1 MITTAIILDAGKGTK
16 LWPYA
21 QIRSK
26 GMVPI
31 CNKPV
36 LRHLVD
42 ALKNIGVSEIIIV
55 GGAHAAGVRN
65 HFRNDEGVRVIEDK
79 NPRGPV
85 FSLCT
90 AFANAEAKEYINGDF
105 VALFGDTL
113 VTQGDLKALAE
124 ARSLPAVL
132 ASPLHGRSND
142 CITCNVRGERATG
155 FVGHP
160 RGGSDGHWC
169 AGFALSREHMALLEA
184 NSGRF
189 TLTQVGMMPPL
200 EGFIEMSLNDFL
212 KDGGEIAAVVTKDH
226 TVDIDKPWHILEA
239 EYACKKRLCGALK
252 ENVLAEGAGIHGS
265 AVIDGFVQLREGSQ
279 IGRGVIINGRVIVG
293 KNSKIR
299 NGAIIHGN
307 CVIGDDTTI
316 ENYCYL
322 DDASVGNRCYI
333 GHGAELGGIIWDKV
347 YLYHYMEISGIVG
360 DNVDIG
366 AATVCGSLRFD
377 DGVTR
382 HRIKGRLEAE
392 HEGGDACFVGDYCR
406 TGVNAILMP
415 GVKTGVYSVVG
426 AGVLLRHDLEDNTLI
441 YAEQTHVKKAWGPE
455 MYGW

>member
-1 MITTAIILDAGKGTK
+1 MIQTAIILDAGKGTK

-21 QIRSK
+21 QVRSK

-31 CNKPV
+31 CNRPV
-36 LRHLVD
+36 MRHLVD
-42 ALKNIGVSEIIIV
+42 ALKNIGVQNIIIV
-55 GGAHAAGVRN
+55 SGKHANGVRN
-65 HFRNDEGVRVIEDK
+65 HFRNDENVRVLDDQSFQ
-79 NPRGPV
+79 GAV
-85 FSLCT
+85 FSLCLGEGY
-90 AFANAEAKEYINGDF
+90 AEGDYL
-105 VALFGDTL
+105 VLNGDTL
-113 VTQGDLKALAE
+113 VTEGDLRALAE
-124 ARSLPAVL
+124 TPSLPAVL
-132 ASPLHGRSND
+132 AAPFTGRSND
-142 CITCNVRGERATG
+142 YITCNVNGDKATG

-160 RGGSDGHWC
+160 RGSGGHFC
-169 AGFALSREHMALLEA
+169 AGFAFAKEHRALLWA

-200 EGFIEMSLNDFL
+200 EGFIEMSLNDYL
-212 KDGGEIAAVVTKDH
+212 KDGGEIAAIEAKDH

-239 EYACKKRLCGALK
+239 EYACKKRWCGALT
-252 ENVLAEGAGIHGS
+252 ENVLAEGASIHPG
-265 AVIDGFVQLREGSQ
+265 AAIDGFVQLGEGSS
-279 IGRGVIINGRVIVG
+279 IGRGAIINGRVIVG
-293 KNSKIR
+293 RNSKIR
-299 NGAIIHGN
+299 NGAIIHGD

-360 DNVDIG
+360 DNVDFG

-377 DGVTR
+377 DGITR
-382 HRIKGRLEAE
+382 HRIKGRPEAE
-392 HEGGDACFVGDYCR
+392 HEGQDACFIGDYCR

-426 AGVLLRHDLEDNTLI
+426 AGVMLREDVPDNTLI

>member
-1 MITTAIILDAGKGTK
+1 MITTAVILDAGKGTK

-36 LRHLVD
+36 MRHLVD
-42 ALKNIGVSEIIIV
+42 ALKNLGLKEIIIV
-55 GGAHAAGVRN
+55 GGAHAAGARN
-65 HFRNDEGVRVIEDK
+65 HFRNDGEVRVIEDK
-79 NPRGPV
+79 NPKGPV
-85 FSLCT
+85 FSLC
-90 AFANAEAKEYINGDF
+90 AAKEYIAGDF
-105 VALFGDTL
+105 LALFGDTL
-113 VTQGDLKALAE
+113 VTEGDLKALAE
-124 ARSLPAVL
+124 ASSLPAVL

-142 CITCNVRGERATG
+142 CITCNVRGDRATG

-160 RGGSDGHWC
+160 RGDSNGHFS
-169 AGFALSREHMALLEA
+169 AGFAFKKEHLALLETNA
-184 NSGRF
+184 GRF
-189 TLTQVGMMPPL
+189 MLTQVGMMPPL
-200 EGFIEMSLNDFL
+200 EGFIEMSLNDFIA
-212 KDGGEIAAVVTKDH
+212 DGGEIAAIVTKDH
-226 TVDIDKPWHILEA
+226 TVDIDKPWHIYEA
-239 EYACKKRLCGALK
+239 EMACKQRLFSAFEG
-252 ENVLAEGAGIHGS
+252 NRLAEGASIDS
-265 AVIDGFVQLREGSQ
+265 SVIL
-279 IGRGVIINGRVIVG
+279 NGRVILG
-293 KNSKIR
+293 RNSRIR
-299 NGAIIHGN
+299 RGAIIHGD

-316 ENYCYL
+316 ENGCYL
-322 DDASVGNRCYI
+322 DDSSVGNRCYI

-347 YLYHYMEISGIVG
+347 YLYHYMEINGIVG
-360 DNVDIG
+360 DNVDFG

-382 HRIKGRLEAE
+382 HRIKGRLEE
-392 HEGGDACFVGDYCR
+392 QHEAQDACFIGDYCR

-426 AGVLLRHDLEDNTLI
+426 AGVILREDVPDNTLI

>member
-1 MITTAIILDAGKGTK
+1 
-16 LWPYA
+16 
-21 QIRSK
+21 
-26 GMVPI
+26 
-31 CNKPV
+31 
-36 LRHLVD
+36 VD
-42 ALKNIGVSEIIIV
+42 ALKNAGVSDITIV
-55 GGAHAAGVRN
+55 GGAHAAGARN
-65 HFRNDEGVRVIEDK
+65 HFRNDEGVRVIEDR

-85 FSLCT
+85 FSLC
-90 AFANAEAKEYINGDF
+90 AAKEYVTGDF
-105 VALFGDTL
+105 VVLYGDTL
-113 VTQGDLKALAE
+113 TTEGDIKALVE
-124 ARSLPAVL
+124 AQGLPAVL

-142 CITCNVRGERATG
+142 CITCNVNGARATG

-160 RGGSDGHWC
+160 RGNSDGHFC
-169 AGFALSREHMALLEA
+169 AGFAFAKEHMALLEA

-212 KDGGEIAAVVTKDH
+212 KDGGEIAAVVTKDN
-226 TVDIDKPWHILEA
+226 TVDIDKPWQILEA
-239 EYACKKRLCGALK
+239 EYACKKRWCGALM
-252 ENVLAEGAGIHGS
+252 ENVLAEGASIHPS
-265 AVIDGFVQLREGSQ
+265 AVIDGVVKLGEGSS
-279 IGRGVIINGRVIVG
+279 IGRGAIINGRVIVG

-299 NGAIIHGN
+299 NGAIISGD

-316 ENYCYL
+316 ENYCYM

-347 YLYHYMEISGIVG
+347 YLFHYMEISGIVG
-360 DNVDIG
+360 DNVDFG

-382 HRIKGRLEAE
+382 HRIKGRLEE
-392 HEGGDACFVGDYCR
+392 ERESQDACFIGDYCR

-415 GVKTGVYSVVG
+415 GVKTGVYSIVG
-426 AGVLLRHDLEDNTLI
+426 AGVVLREDLEDNTLI
-441 YAEQTHVKKAWGPE
+441 YADQTHVKKKWGPE

>member
-1 MITTAIILDAGKGTK
+1 MIKQAVILDAGKGTK

-36 LRHLVD
+36 MRHLVD
-42 ALKNIGVSEIIIV
+42 ALKNLGATEIIIV
-55 GGAHAAGVRN
+55 GGAHTAGVRN
-65 HFRNDEGVRVIEDK
+65 HFRNDSEVRVIEDK

-85 FSLCT
+85 FSLCL
-90 AFANAEAKEYINGDF
+90 AKEYIAGDF
-105 VALFGDTL
+105 LALFGDTL
-113 VTQGDLKALAE
+113 VTENDLRALIE
-124 ARSLPAVL
+124 ATSLPAVL

-142 CITCNVRGERATG
+142 CITCNVSGDKAKGFKATG

-160 RGGSDGHWC
+160 RGCHDAHFC
-169 AGFALSREHMALLEA
+169 AGFAFEQEHLALLEA

-189 TLTQVGMMPPL
+189 THTQVGMMPPL
-200 EGFIEMSLNDFL
+200 EGFIEMSLNDFI
-212 KDGGEIAAVVTKDH
+212 KDGGEVAAVVTKDY
-226 TVDIDKPWHILEA
+226 TVDIDKPWHIYEA
-239 EYACKKRLCGALK
+239 EMACKKRLCGALI
-252 ENVLAEGAGIHGS
+252 ENVLAEGASIDPS
-265 AVIDGFVQLREGSQ
+265 AVIDGFVKLGEGSQ
-279 IGRGVIINGRVIVG
+279 IGRGAIIKGRLIMG
-293 KNSKIR
+293 KNSKVR
-299 NGAIIHGN
+299 NGAIVNGDCI
-307 CVIGDDTTI
+307 IGDDTTM
-316 ENYCYL
+316 ENYSYM
-322 DDASVGNRCYI
+322 DDSSVGNRCYI

-347 YLYHYMEISGIVG
+347 YLYHYMEINGIVG
-360 DNVDIG
+360 DNVDFG

-382 HRIKGRLEAE
+382 HRIKGRPEEEREAQ
-392 HEGGDACFVGDYCR
+392 DACFIGDYCR

-426 AGVLLRHDLEDNTLI
+426 AGVMLRHDLEDNTLI